1 MSQRMTDQQRQ
12 NREADIQPDTDA
24 ELPEDAQARQAA
36 LNPRRSFIV
45 QAPAGSGKTELLIQ
59 RYLALLPYV
68 ENPEEIAAITFTR
81 KAAAEMRSR
90 VVAALERAES
100 PESPDAAHERQT
112 WALARAALSQN
123 HRRQWQLTDNPGRLR
138 IQTIDA
144 LCAAIARHM
153 PYLSRFGAPPEIAT
167 DPALLYRRAARE
179 TLAEVETGSKW
190 SPAIEALIRHLDNQ
204 LERLENLLAGM
215 LARRDQWLRHIAG
228 SGDGENRRHIL
239 EDSLK
244 AVISEGLADCRSRFP
259 AAWINDVLDLAR
271 YAADNLEQAD
281 TDSPVRALKDIRGLP
296 ESRPESLEQWQGLSE
311 LLLTRKGDFRRQADV
326 RLGFPAPG
334 SAGKNSA
341 LKALYQEK
349 KQAFKAVM
357 EGLRA
362 DPALAE
368 RLNSLRLLPEAE
380 YTDSQWEI
388 MQALFEMLRLAAAH
402 LELEFQSEGCVDFSE
417 VALRAAS
424 ALGSADAPTDL
435 ALAMDYRISHIL
447 IDEFQDTSITQMD
460 LLEKLTMGWE
470 ANDGRTFFAVGD
482 PMQSIYG
489 FREAEVGLF
498 LKAWQ
503 EGLDRIDLEPLA
515 LSVNFRSQ
523 KGVVDWV
530 NQSFPFILP
539 QENDAAAGAVVYTP
553 AVSALPE
560 ASGGPAVEV
569 HPLLPPDREKEAET
583 VLSCI
588 RRARQADPEG
598 RIAVLVRSRPHLE
611 AILEHLKREAI
622 SFTAVEI
629 ESLKNRPVIRDLL
642 SLTRAISHPADR
654 IAWLAVLRAPWCGMR
669 LEDLHALAADA
680 PAATVLELLTDSERM
695 ARLSPDGRARGRR
708 VDEVLR
714 PAVQNRE
721 RRPLRRLVEGAWLR
735 LGGPAACFSA
745 ADFEDAR
752 AFLDYL
758 DAQLGDD
765 ALTDAAAFEDAVARL
780 FARPDPQGDEALQ
793 VMTIHKAKGLEF
805 DTVILPGLDRSP
817 PPAQARLLMWLEQP
831 GRTRSDLLLAPMA
844 AHGDESSRTYAYI
857 REFEKKKRAYED
869 SRMLYVAATRAKKK
883 LHLVGGA
890 RLSPDSGRVCAPNP
904 NCLLSPLW
912 PVVENDFEAA
922 AAKEQDEA
930 IYGATAGPA
939 DDEAPDG
946 EAVSGIRRLVSDWQ
960 PPEPPPGLMP
970 AGCGERPQP
979 AAVHRMPQFN
989 WAGEMVRRVGTV
1001 VHRWLRIICEQGLDA
1016 WPVKRMAAA
1025 SERFRQDLKRAG
1037 ISIEM
1042 LDEAVAQ
1049 VQSALGRTL
1058 SDSMGR
1064 WILSPHESGAC
1075 EYAVTGW
1082 MDKKAVN
1089 IIIDRTFVDEAGLR
1103 WIVDYK
1109 TGIHTGGSVEVFL
1122 EQEKER
1128 YQEQMHTYAR
1138 IMQKMEDRPVC
1149 LLLYYPQLQ
1158 NYRKW
1163 MASPPS

>member
-1 MSQRMTDQQRQ
+1 MQSDTH
-12 NREADIQPDTDA
+12 ADR
-24 ELPEDAQARQAA
+24 PEDAPARQAA
-36 LNPRRSFIV
+36 LDPQRSFIV

-59 RYLALLPYV
+59 RYLALLPHV
-68 ENPEEIAAITFTR
+68 ENPEEIAAITFTG

-100 PESPDAAHERQT
+100 PEPPDAPHERQT
-112 WALARAALSQN
+112 WQLARAALSQN
-123 HRRQWQLTDNPGRLR
+123 DRRQWQLTDNPGRLR

-153 PYLSRFGAPPEIAT
+153 PYLSRFGAPPEIAA
-167 DPALLYRRAARE
+167 DPEPLYRRAARE
-179 TLAEVETGSKW
+179 TLAEVEAGSKW

-204 LERLENLLAGM
+204 LERLENLIAGM

-228 SGDGENRRHIL
+228 REDSATRRHIL
-239 EDSLK
+239 EDGLK
-244 AVISEGLADCRSRFP
+244 AVISEGIAACRGRFP
-259 AAWINDVLDLAR
+259 AAWVNDVLDLAR
-271 YAADNLEQAD
+271 YAAKNLEQAEA
-281 TDSPVRALKDIRGLP
+281 DSPIRALKDIRELP
-296 ESRPESLEQWQGLSE
+296 ASRPECLEQWQGLSE
-311 LLLTRKGDFRRQADV
+311 LLLTRQGDIRRQADV

-334 SAGKNSA
+334 SAGKNSE
-341 LKALYQEK
+341 LKNLYQEK
-349 KQAFKAVM
+349 KQSFKAVL
-357 EGLRA
+357 EGLRT
-362 DPALAE
+362 DPVLAAL
-368 RLNSLRLLPEAE
+368 LDSLRCLPEPE

-388 MQALFEMLRLAAAH
+388 MQALFEMLRLAVAH
-402 LELEFQSEGCVDFSE
+402 LELAFQSEGCVDFSE

-435 ALAMDYRISHIL
+435 ALSMDYRIRHIL
-447 IDEFQDTSITQMD
+447 IDEFQDTSITQLD
-460 LLEKLTMGWE
+460 LLERLTMGWE
-470 ANDGRTFFAVGD
+470 PNDGRSFFAVGD

-503 EGLDRIDLEPLA
+503 EGLGRIDLEPIR
-515 LSVNFRSQ
+515 LSVNFRSR

-530 NQSFPFILP
+530 NKSFPLILP
-539 QENDAAAGAVVYTP
+539 PENDAAVGAVAYTP
-553 AVSALPE
+553 AAPALPE
-560 ASGGPAVEV
+560 AGEVPAVEV
-569 HPLLPPDREKEAET
+569 HPLVPADRQKEAET

-588 RRARQADPEG
+588 RTARQADPEG

-611 AILEHLKREAI
+611 AILEILKRQGI

-642 SLTRAISHPADR
+642 SLARAISHPADR

-669 LEDLHALAADA
+669 LEDLHALAGDV
-680 PAATVLELLTDSERM
+680 PEAALLDLLQDSDRM
-695 ARLSPDGRARGRR
+695 ARLNPDGRARGRR
-708 VDEVLR
+708 VYDILR

-721 RRPLRRLVEGAWLR
+721 RRSLRRLVEGAWLR

-752 AFLDYL
+752 AFLDFL
-758 DAQLGDD
+758 DAQVGDD
-765 ALTDAAAFEDAVARL
+765 ALIDTAGFEDAVARL
-780 FARPDPQGDEALQ
+780 FARPDPQGDERLQ

-817 PPAQARLLMWLEQP
+817 PPAQGRLLMWLERA
-831 GRTRSDLLLAPMA
+831 GRIRSDLLLAPMA

-869 SRMLYVAATRAKKK
+869 TRLLYVAATRAIKK

-890 RLSPDSGRVCAPNP
+890 RPGSGSGRVRAPAPNS
-904 NCLLSPLW
+904 LLAPLW

-922 AAKEQDEA
+922 AAKDRDEA
-930 IYGATAGPA
+930 DAGSAAAPA
-939 DDEAPDG
+939 ADEAPAG
-946 EAVSGIRRLVSDWQ
+946 EAVFPIRRLVSGWQ
-960 PPEPPPGLMP
+960 PPEPPQGLFP
-970 AGCGERPQP
+970 HGERETPQP
-979 AAVHRMPQFN
+979 ADLPGLPPFN
-989 WAGEMVRRVGTV
+989 WAGEMVCRVGTV
-1001 VHRWLRIICEQGLDA
+1001 VHRWLRIICEQGLDD
-1016 WPVKRMAAA
+1016 WSEKRVAAA
-1025 SERFRQDLKRAG
+1025 SERFRQDLRRAG
-1037 ISIEM
+1037 VNEEM
-1042 LDEAVAQ
+1042 LDEAAAQ
-1049 VQSALGRTL
+1049 VRSALGRTL
-1058 SDSMGR
+1058 SDPMGR

-1075 EYAVTGW
+1075 EYALTGW
-1082 MDKKAVN
+1082 IDKKAVH
-1089 IIIDRTFVDEAGLR
+1089 IIIDRTFVDEAGTR

-1109 TGIHTGGSVEVFL
+1109 TGIHTGASVEAFL

-1138 IMQKMEDRPVC
+1138 IMQAMEDRPVG
-1149 LLLYYPQLQ
+1149 LLLYYPRLQ
-1158 NYRKW
+1158 NHRQW